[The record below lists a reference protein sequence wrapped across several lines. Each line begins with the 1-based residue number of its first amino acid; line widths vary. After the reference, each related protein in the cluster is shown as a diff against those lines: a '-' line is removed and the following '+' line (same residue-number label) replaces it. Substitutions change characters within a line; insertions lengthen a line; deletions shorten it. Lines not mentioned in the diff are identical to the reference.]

1 MGNYLCGCCQIK
13 NFQSIILQLFRV
25 IMAVLQQSVL
35 TKQLSTK
42 ATGKHS
48 IAEILTYL
56 VKTYFCDLI
65 IFKHFSVIHFRV
77 LALLKAY
84 KVILF
89 RGFGPIPRNQGN
101 KISQGNSCFSFYN
114 SILNIS
120 LQFGFILFSRNAYVM
135 KIRFHAHAGHN
146 CNY

>member
-89 RGFGPIPRNQGN
+89 RDFGPKPRSQVK
-101 KISQGNSCFSFYN
+101 KISQGNLCLLLLQLDSKNFIVIWIHFIFKKCICHEDTLSCSCW
-114 SILNIS
+114 S
-120 LQFGFILFSRNAYVM
+120 
-135 KIRFHAHAGHN
+135 
-146 CNY
+146 